1 MQESVQG
8 QWNGDIDLGDQRV
21 ALLHQEYQ
29 QRKSLCKASDLLS
42 SKGHLMAR
50 LQKLLDRLHVDVT
63 FLADGLVAA
72 QDAYTRKFNA
82 SNTSQELLKALC
94 WERVEFNMLLQK
106 QCFIEKYETMKAC
119 LC

>member
-1 MQESVQG
+1 
-8 QWNGDIDLGDQRV
+8 
-21 ALLHQEYQ
+21 
-29 QRKSLCKASDLLS
+29 
-42 SKGHLMAR
+42 MAR

-82 SNTSQELLKALC
+82 SNTSQEVVEGSLLGEGRIQHTVA
-94 WERVEFNMLLQK
+94 EA